1 MDYALLTTIVQSVQA
16 LDSLGFLGRSEYPP
30 PAKKRRTL
38 TMKVPSPPRTPPRMP
53 SPDTPQTSPE
63 LTPIKAPSKH
73 RRRTRKA
80 AVAAFL
86 VETPCP
92 SALIALLLQAIKH
105 QAIKHANA
113 DGCPDLLGDFEREDD
128 AGFEEDEGEF
138 DPEDSGGSMNDEGH
152 FDSD

>member
-1 MDYALLTTIVQSVQA
+1 
-16 LDSLGFLGRSEYPP
+16 
-30 PAKKRRTL
+30 
-38 TMKVPSPPRTPPRMP
+38 MP

-86 VETPCP
+86 
-92 SALIALLLQAIKH
+92 AIKH